1 MYGWTNNDGEP
12 IMDGAAYR
20 FEQSL
25 DFQSAQERFYDM
37 DDNDYW
43 DNEPD
48 DNEWIDPD
56 VCEHKGD
63 KSFPQG
69 AGMKCDDCLETYEGP
84 CLIEGPLDFP
94 VFLSRDLNRY

>member
-1 MYGWTNNDGEP
+1 MYGWTNEAGEP

-20 FEQSL
+20 FEQEL

-48 DNEWIDPD
+48 D
-56 VCEHKGD
+56 
-63 KSFPQG
+63 
-69 AGMKCDDCLETYEGP
+69 YE
-84 CLIEGPLDFP
+84 E
-94 VFLSRDLNRY
+94 